1 MFPTHESHPVR
12 EALRRGI
19 DLAVEF
25 ATLGEYPLLA
35 AEEEPAD
42 RWAPP
47 RPPAPEALPPRSSAV
62 RPASAAA
69 LRRSRAR
76 GPAPSAPADRPPP
89 VEAAHPAVRGRGGGC
104 GPVRTRLTGRA
115 RDGAAPAPPQPCVSA
130 DGQP

>member
-1 MFPTHESHPVR
+1 MFPADRPQHVR

-35 AEEEPAD
+35 AEEEPDDA
-42 RWAPP
+42 WAPP

-76 GPAPSAPADRPPP
+76 GPAPPTGPPALEPDG
-89 VEAAHPAVRGRGGGC
+89 HRGRERGSAC
-104 GPVRTRLTGRA
+104 GSAAPRRTGRL
-115 RDGAAPAPPQPCVSA
+115 REGAAPAAPQPCLTA
-130 DGQP
+130 DGDGPG